1 MAEHDVKV
9 KRGTSFTV
17 FCRPRT
23 GSAAAPQAGD
33 SLGTGGKEAGA
44 RGEGSRG
51 ETATVRKGIG
61 AAFLRGQPRCRR
73 APRPNGRSTPGHT
86 EQGPARPAGGAAH
99 QAFPAPPRQAEQG
112 RGGHVRRCRR
122 TTRPRDPVP
131 PTPPDTHPQDA
142 HNLSSHLNYSE
153 QLPPRRFKYQRASP
167 APPRAARRPGQSA
180 GNERLGGGA

>member
-86 EQGPARPAGGAAH
+86 EQGPARRRRRAPGIPGSSPSGRAGPG
-99 QAFPAPPRQAEQG
+99 
-112 RGGHVRRCRR
+112 
-122 TTRPRDPVP
+122 RPRTPVP
-131 PTPPDTHPQDA
+131 PHHKAKGPGSPDPSRHSPTGRTQ
-142 HNLSSHLNYSE
+142 S
-153 QLPPRRFKYQRASP
+153 QLPPQLQRTS
-167 APPRAARRPGQSA
+167 AATA
-180 GNERLGGGA
+180 L